1 MEKNVNKAA
10 EGSAPRW
17 LGQFAGAVKKKWAG
31 FSEIVTH
38 GNFRVACSM
47 FLMGTGQMMYKQW
60 AKGALYLLIQ
70 AGFFAYFILAGAAD
84 LFGLFTL
91 GTVEAN
97 PWYGI
102 EGDDS
107 VLMLITGILSVIM
120 LILYLAL
127 YAANVKGTY
136 EAQKRVE
143 AGKRPFTF
151 LEDFKQLFDQKF
163 YKTVL
168 FLPVLGVSVFSILPI
183 VFMILIAFTNY
194 GGDIV
199 PPRLVDWVGFENFG
213 KLVAVG
219 EYATT
224 FFKIFGWNILWAV
237 LSTGINYFG
246 GLALALLLNKS
257 CVKGKV
263 FWRFFP
269 ILAYAIP
276 GFITMLGF
284 KFMFANGGPVNY
296 YITQGGGDAI
306 FFFGA
311 NSTWPARFIGLMVNA
326 WISIPSSMLLA
337 TGILSNANKDQYEAA
352 KIDGAN
358 AFQQFRY
365 LTLPFVVF
373 ATTPVILSQ
382 FIGNFNN
389 FGVFYFLRSDVAESA
404 GYVLANDTDLLINWL
419 YKMSIDNNYYSIGA
433 AISLIIFL
441 ITSVISLVVYIFSP
455 SYRQEETYRG
465 KKAKASKQAAPSV
478 PGSPT
483 FSSSRSPCS
492 FSSRACGSSSRP
504 SRIRAR
510 SIRSKGFSPKRSA
523 SATIKICSPIRR
535 CITTPNGSGIPCSW
549 RS

>member
-17 LGQFAGAVKKKWAG
+17 LGQFAGAVRKKWAG

-70 AGFFAYFILAGAAD
+70 AGFFAYFILVGAAD

-136 EAQKRVE
+136 ETQKRVQ

-151 LEDFKQLFDQKF
+151 LEDVKQLFDQKF

-358 AFQQFRY
+358 AFQQFWY

-455 SYRQEETYRG
+455 SYRQEETYR
-465 KKAKASKQAAPSV
+465 
-478 PGSPT
+478 
-483 FSSSRSPCS
+483 
-492 FSSRACGSSSRP
+492 
-504 SRIRAR
+504 
-510 SIRSKGFSPKRSA
+510 
-523 SATIKICSPIRR
+523 
-535 CITTPNGSGIPCSW
+535 
-549 RS
+549 